1 MIGNRLGP
9 YEITAKLGEGGMGEV
24 YRATDT
30 KLDREVAI
38 KVLPAAFIEDRE
50 RLARF
55 EREAKL
61 LAQLNHPNIAQIY
74 GLETSG
80 ATHALVMELV
90 PGPTLAER
98 LESGPLAFTESLSFA
113 LQIALALEEAHE
125 KGIIHR
131 DLKPQN
137 IKASGEGKAKVLDFG
152 LAKAMDSAAGS
163 VASAADLAR
172 SPTLMHSPT
181 LTAAHGTQ
189 LGMILG
195 TAAYMAP
202 EQARGAAVDK
212 RADIW
217 AFGVVLYEMLTGAS
231 LFAADTVSDTLAG
244 VLRAEIDLAKLP
256 EATPPAIRQ
265 LLRRCLERNPKNRLR
280 DIGDARIV
288 LEEATRG
295 GGEVAATVRFPAA
308 TPGGARSARAGWLA
322 AAALAVIAG
331 VAGVVA
337 WQLVTAVPAPPRFTK
352 LTFAPQF
359 ISNARF
365 TPDGRSVVVS
375 AARDGAL
382 SELFI
387 RRPEDAQ
394 PVPLGKPGVQLLDV
408 SSKGELA
415 LLTQARY
422 QSHRTYKGTLARMA
436 LADAAPREVLEDVTA
451 AAWSPD
457 GTELAI
463 VRQVEGKS
471 RLEYPIGNILAETT
485 SYVSDV
491 RIAPRGDLI
500 AYMPHEFTNDNRGRV
515 VVADRAGKVVAT
527 SPEYWGEEGLAWSA
541 DGERVLF
548 SASEEGSNP
557 SILELALDGSV
568 RTVLAAPVGLILHD
582 VSADGRLLVSTDLRR
597 SSIAALLAGAPS
609 ERELPWLE
617 ASYSPK
623 LSRDGRSLLFGDS
636 SELSGHLYSVM
647 FRPADGSPPVRLG
660 DGTPADLSPDGSSAL
675 AVVMDDPPR
684 LMVYPTGAGE
694 ARDISAAGFVA
705 YDFADF
711 VRDGRSVCYFGNE
724 AGKAS
729 RGYLRDLESPGGGGP
744 GPARAITPEGT
755 IHGRCS
761 PDATSV
767 VALAADGRF
776 RRHRIDG
783 SPGSA
788 GPAGLDTDEGVAV
801 AGLDARD
808 EILGWRAD
816 GRSILVYRPT
826 EIPGRIDRL
835 DLETGQRTL
844 LRELA
849 PADRAGL
856 LNFEGASISADEEA
870 YAYGFTR
877 IPGTLYAVDGVR

>member
-1 MIGNRLGP
+1 MSFAPGDSLAHYR
-9 YEITAKLGEGGMGEV
+9 ITARLGEGGMGEV
-24 YRATDT
+24 WRATDT

-38 KVLPAAFIEDRE
+38 KALPAAFAADPE

-55 EREAKL
+55 EREAQL

-74 GLETSG
+74 GLEASG
-80 ATHALVMELV
+80 ETRALVMELV

-98 LESGPLAFTESLSFA
+98 LEAGPLSVAESLGLA
-113 LQIALALEEAHE
+113 LEIALALEEAHE
-125 KGIIHR
+125 KGIVHR

-137 IKASGEGKAKVLDFG
+137 IKASSEGKIKVLDFG
-152 LAKAMDSAAGS
+152 LAKAMDPAGVASGAAG
-163 VASAADLAR
+163 ALA
-172 SPTLMHSPT
+172 HSPT
-181 LTAAHGTQ
+181 LTLGATQ
-189 LGMILG
+189 LGVILG

-202 EQARGAAVDK
+202 EQAKGASVDK

-217 AFGVVLYEMLTGAS
+217 AFGVVLFEMLSGWR
-231 LFAADTVSDTLAG
+231 LFSGESVPETLAE
-244 VLRAEIDLAKLP
+244 VLKAEIDLAKLP
-256 EATPPAIRQ
+256 NSTPASIRG
-265 LLRRCLERNPKNRLR
+265 LLARCLERNPKNRLR
-280 DIGDARIV
+280 DIGDARFV
-288 LEEATRG
+288 LEEAIRG
-295 GGEVAATVRFPAA
+295 GGGVAA
-308 TPGGARSARAGWLA
+308 ARAIAASPRGALRSGRVAWLA
-322 AAALAVIAG
+322 AAILAVIAG
-331 VAGVVA
+331 VAGVIA
-337 WQLVTAVPAPPRFTK
+337 WRLATAKPEFPRFTK

-365 TPDGRSVVVS
+365 TPDGRTVVVS
-375 AARDGAL
+375 AARDGAI

-387 RRPEDAQ
+387 RGPEDPQ
-394 PVPLGKPGVQLLDV
+394 PRPVGKPGVQLLGV

-422 QSHRTYKGTLARMA
+422 QSHRTYRGTLARMA
-436 LADAAPREVLEDVTA
+436 LAEAAPREVLKDVTA

-457 GTELAI
+457 GAELAI
-463 VRQVEGKS
+463 VRQVEGRS
-471 RLEYPIGNILAETT
+471 RLEYPLGKVLTETT

-491 RIAPRGDLI
+491 RISPRGDLI
-500 AYMPHEFTNDNRGRV
+500 AYMPHDFTNDNRGRV
-515 VVADRAGKVVAT
+515 VVADLAGKVVAT

-541 DGERVLF
+541 DGKRVLF
-548 SASEEGSNP
+548 SASEKGSDS

-582 VSADGRLLVSTDLRR
+582 VSPDGRLLASTDVRR
-597 SSIAALLAGAPS
+597 SSVTAFLAGAPA
-609 ERELPWLE
+609 ERDLPWLE
-617 ASYSPK
+617 ASYTPI

-636 SELSGHLYSVM
+636 SELSGHLYSVL

-660 DGTPADLSPDGSSAL
+660 DGIPAGLSPDGSSVL

-684 LMVYPTGAGE
+684 LMIYPTGAGE
-694 ARDISAAGFVA
+694 PRDISATGFVA
-705 YDFADF
+705 YDFVDY

-729 RGYLRDLESPGGGGP
+729 RGYLLDLDDAGGGSP

-767 VALAADGRF
+767 IAFTPDGRF
-776 RRHRIDG
+776 RKHRIDRSAG
-783 SPGSA
+783 SSGSA
-788 GPAGLDTDEGVAV
+788 GSNASEGVPV
-801 AGLDARD
+801 PGLDARD

-816 GRSILVYRPT
+816 GSSILVYRPT
-826 EIPGRIDRL
+826 EIPGRVDRV
-835 DLETGQRTL
+835 DFETGERTL

-856 LNFEGASISADEEA
+856 LNFEGVSFSADEKA
-870 YAYGFTR
+870 YAYGVTR
-877 IPGTLYAVDGVR
+877 IVGTLYVVEGVR